1 MTRRSRAVHRTVAHR
16 TLALTA
22 ASAVGLTLALSGCG
36 AVSSSTDSA
45 GSSGS
50 GSSGSSG
57 GKSGGPTSD
66 QLSELKKLVAD
77 AQAAPPFQAPGPAF
91 DVSSVKG
98 KKVMVIPT
106 ASQLPVCDQIGKDIA
121 GLAEDV
127 GMTGTYFQNSGGAS
141 GWIPGMQQAVSQKY
155 DAIVLVCGID
165 PNLITPQVRAAT
177 DAGIAV
183 IDSGLGDTE
192 DGGTD
197 PLVTAQTNIPNAESI
212 RRSVDVALI
221 EHNGD
226 PFDVFM
232 VTSNEVPSSVVM
244 EKAIRDEFAKYCPG
258 CGIKS
263 TSVAV
268 PDWATK
274 VQPEVNSALLAN
286 PKIKAVIP
294 IFDGM
299 VPPAAA
305 AVTASGKSD
314 VFLYGCYGGTP
325 AYVKEMGA
333 TIPMH
338 SDTGPTH
345 LWRAYAAMDQTL
357 RVLTKAGAVDPDK
370 AMDPHR
376 VWTLDNKDEV
386 NGPNDGFG
394 TEFETEYKKLWG
406 LG

>member
-1 MTRRSRAVHRTVAHR
+1 MTRRSRAVRRTVASR
-16 TLALTA
+16 SLAMA
-22 ASAVGLTLALSGCG
+22 AVSAVGLSLALTGCG
-36 AVSSSTDSA
+36 AVSSSDDA
-45 GSSGS
+45 S
-50 GSSGSSG
+50 GSSSSASSG
-57 GKSGGPTSD
+57 GGGGSAGGPSQE
-66 QLSELKKLVAD
+66 QLTELKKLVSA
-77 AQAAPPFQAPGPAF
+77 AQAVPTFQAPGPAF
-91 DVSSVKG
+91 DTSSVKG

-106 ASQLPVCDQIGKDIA
+106 ASQLPVCDQIGKDIV
-121 GLAEDV
+121 GLAKDV
-127 GMTGTYFQNSGGAS
+127 GMTGTYFQNSGGAA
-141 GWIPGMQQAVSQKY
+141 GWIPGMQQAISQKY

-221 EHNGD
+221 EHNGS
-226 PFDVFM
+226 PFDAYM
-232 VTSNEVPSSVVM
+232 VTSNEVPSSVAM
-244 EKAIRDEFAKYCPG
+244 AKAVTDEFAKYCPA
-258 CGIKS
+258 CKLTS

-274 VQPEVNSALLAN
+274 VQPAVNSALLAN

-305 AVTASGKSD
+305 AVTASNKSD
-314 VFLYGCYGGTP
+314 VFLYGDYGGTP
-325 AYVKEMGA
+325 AYIKEMGKS
-333 TIPMH
+333 IPMH

-345 LWRAYAAMDQTL
+345 LWRAYATTDQML
-357 RVLTKAGAVDPDK
+357 RVLTKAGAVDPNK

-376 VWTLDNKDEV
+376 VWTLDNKDDV

-394 TEFETEYKKLWG
+394 TDFVTQYKKLWG